1 MVYDI
6 AIIGGGAAGLSAAI
20 YGTRGGMSVLVLE
33 NTGFG
38 GQVNYTY
45 DIDNYIGLPG
55 ISGSELA
62 DRMREHAMLSGGEFK
77 NESVREIKDFHR
89 PVKKLITR
97 SNIYEA
103 KSIILATGAKPR
115 RLGVAGEEE
124 FAGAGVSYCATCD
137 GAFFRGK
144 TAVVAGGGNTAFED
158 ALYLAGFCKKVVIMN
173 RTSRFRASKVLVDKA
188 HENPAIEIRTE
199 CRIEKIQGS
208 SSSVKSVVT
217 ANTVNGR
224 ISVFDTDAV
233 FIAIGRVPESGLI
246 AQAAELAPDGS
257 VITDEYMRTK
267 TPGIFAAGD
276 VRQTPLRQI
285 ITAAADGAV
294 AAESAI
300 SYLTLS

>member
-38 GQVNYTY
+38 GQVNYTN
-45 DIDNYIGLPG
+45 DVDNYIGLPG

-77 NESVREIKDFHR
+77 NESVREIKDFNR

-173 RTSRFRASKVLVDKA
+173 RTSRFRASKVLVDKV

-208 SSSVKSVVT
+208 GSVKSVVT

-246 AQAAELAPDGS
+246 AQASELAPDGS

>member
-6 AIIGGGAAGLSAAI
+6 AIIGGGAAGMSAAI
-20 YGTRGGMSVLVLE
+20 YGARGGMSVLVLE

-38 GQVNYTY
+38 GQVNYTH
-45 DIDNYIGLPG
+45 DVDNYIGLPK

-62 DRMREHAMLSGGEFK
+62 DRMREHAMQCGGDFRT
-77 NESVREIKDFHR
+77 ESVREIKDFMR

-97 SNIYEA
+97 QNIYETR
-103 KSIILATGAKPR
+103 SVILATGAKPR
-115 RLGVAGEEE
+115 KLGVAGEDE
-124 FAGAGVSYCATCD
+124 FSGAGVSYCATCD

-158 ALYLAGFCKKVVIMN
+158 ALYLAGFCKKVIIMN
-173 RTSRFRASKVLVDKA
+173 RSNKFRAAKVLVDKA
-188 HENPAIEIRTE
+188 RENPVIEIRTE

-208 SSSVKSVVT
+208 GSVKSVVT

-224 ISVFDTDAV
+224 IAVLDTDAV

-246 AQAAELAPDGS
+246 ASAAELAPDGS
-257 VITDEYMRTK
+257 VITDEHMRTK
-267 TPGIFAAGD
+267 TAGIFAAGD